1 MSGSVPSSV
10 GDTQSGGD
18 IPLVTKRRGMS
29 GHLEEG
35 NKSLQGTIFEKEA
48 LSPHEYK
55 SLSLPTPATATVSV
69 LSPKSQLSSPG
80 SSHKLGRFSNI
91 SIEEVKL
98 KPTVALL
105 VPIWIIL
112 SWSVII
118 YNNYIWHTL
127 EFKFPIFLVSWQL
140 IFTSIGTRVLARTT
154 RLLDGTKTTGWTGD
168 MAVNWILPITALYG
182 VGSIYTN
189 LTYTEVPSGYI
200 HIFQVRRA

>member
-10 GDTQSGGD
+10 DDTKSGRD

-35 NKSLQGTIFEKEA
+35 NTPEQDIIFEKES
-48 LSPHEYK
+48 LSPHEDK
-55 SLSLPTPATATVSV
+55 SLSLPTPVTATFSV
-69 LSPKSQLSSPG
+69 LPHKSQLSSPK
-80 SSHKLGRFSNI
+80 SSHKLGNFLNI
-91 SIEEVKL
+91 SIGEVKL
-98 KPTVALL
+98 KPTATLL
-105 VPIWIIL
+105 IPIWVIL

-127 EFKFPIFLVSWQL
+127 KFKFPIFLISWQL

-168 MAVNWILPITALYG
+168 LGVNWILPITALYG

-189 LTYTEVPSGYI
+189 LAYTEFPSGYI
-200 HIFQVRRA
+200 HAFQVRRA